1 MASLF
6 ARALAGG
13 IGGAAAGVT
22 DIANTY
28 LDSQMQQQR
37 AQALAEL
44 QRVYAVK
51 TAQDIDS
58 FQNSPARREAM
69 RAEAGK
75 DTAAASA
82 AELEARATQA
92 NDPRIR
98 QGAIDTATA
107 TAAAQAAAVRDATK
121 AGGADPEYLKSAKKI
136 AEATR
141 TPESAASLAQAEL
154 ARFQTRALQ
163 RVDAIRTELAAAV
176 QAGDGAKEKELRAKL
191 DVFESKPGKEDKLR
205 AAIDGAEKAM
215 APALKILADTMAD
228 PAAKKEAEETVRQA
242 RVRIDQY
249 SKQLGI
255 DNSKPAVPEAQA
267 HKEAEAAIAAGAP
280 REAVA
285 KKLKEMG
292 YAPLGGKP
300 ATPAAPATPTAPT
313 VPTPPNTT
321 NPGAPNYEPPAD
333 SPVGKYRANEA
344 QRLRTEAEYRKQ
356 KTQEAADAFNNIAPG
371 DIRAAGQLQSSE
383 LFKFL
388 PLSQRAQIFKMV
400 QPR

>member
-6 ARALAGG
+6 ARALVGG

-22 DIANTY
+22 DIANKY

-44 QRVYAVK
+44 QRTYALK
-51 TAQDIDS
+51 TAQDIDA
-58 FQNSPARREAM
+58 FQNGPARRELL
-69 RAEAGK
+69 RAESGK
-75 DTAAASA
+75 DAATASA
-82 AELEARATQA
+82 AELEAAATRA

-107 TAAAQAAAVRDATK
+107 TTAAQAAAARDATK
-121 AGGADPEYLKSAKKI
+121 AGGSDPEYLKSAKKI

-205 AAIDGAEKAM
+205 SAISDAEKAM

-255 DNSKPAVPEAQA
+255 DNSKPDAEPPAAAVEALK
-267 HKEAEAAIAAGAP
+267 KEPKRAAEFDAKFGPGAAQRILGAGGPAPYTPPAGA
-280 REAVA
+280 A
-285 KKLKEMG
+285 KPT
-292 YAPLGGKP
+292 A
-300 ATPAAPATPTAPT
+300 AAPAQPDIPEGVALD
-313 VPTPPNTT
+313 
-321 NPGAPNYEPPAD
+321 AAKR
-333 SPVGKYRANEA
+333 SLQAAQAEA
-344 QRLRTEAEYRKQ
+344 QKFGLVQRSRDP
-356 KTQEAADAFNNIAPG
+356 AAF
-371 DIRAAGQLQSSE
+371 
-383 LFKFL
+383 
-388 PLSQRAQIFKMV
+388 QRAQQALQAAQQAERQARAAYESAV
-400 QPR
+400 GANQPAFRRP